1 MSQEKPW
8 SEKEMMMRLDGR
20 HNASLPDKPVSAESE
35 RLAED
40 VERLAER
47 LELGRHNIKQPTL
60 DEAIKRSIQREA
72 DLPMI
77 VQVRPSDL
85 DTIIMRHAI
94 ERQQARIA
102 ELEGIV
108 RELLSALED
117 DGDYDNDATALEVA
131 VDKSR
136 AALEAK

>member
-1 MSQEKPW
+1 MTQ
-8 SEKEMMMRLDGR
+8 
-20 HNASLPDKPVSAESE
+20 A
-35 RLAED
+35 
-40 VERLAER
+40 
-47 LELGRHNIKQPTL
+47 
-60 DEAIKRSIQREA
+60 A
-72 DLPMI
+72 DL
-77 VQVRPSDL
+77 
-85 DTIIMRHAI
+85 I
-94 ERQQARIA
+94 ERQQARIE